1 MDHYDEF
8 DDGTMPANVDQLKD
22 AVVGHKI
29 VSAQLKKVDS
39 YWGGERNAFAI
50 TLDNG
55 REVVLKNTDD
65 CCAFTELEAFLFNVD
80 KVNHVITGV
89 QASEDYTKWHIF
101 ADMGDVLELT
111 VGWSP
116 GNPFY
121 YGYGFAIEVR
131 DIDV

>member
-1 MDHYDEF
+1 MDDYDEF
-8 DDGTMPANVDQLKD
+8 DDGTMPANVGELKD

-39 YWGGERNAFAI
+39 YWGGQVDALVI

-55 REVVLKNTDD
+55 REVILKDTDD
-65 CCAFTELEAFLFNVD
+65 CCAFTELKAFLFNVD
-80 KVNHVITGV
+80 KVDHVITGV
-89 QASEDYTKWHIF
+89 EASEDYNKWHIF

-121 YGYGFAIEVR
+121 YGYGFDIEVR